1 MSRVRRYSRSGPT
14 AQPPRSPTGL
24 SPPAVTR
31 SSGLRLTDAG
41 AARRLPPPPA
51 HSSNP
56 LLASPAG
63 CSATRVW
70 APPRSLAATKGILS
84 VPRGTEMFQ
93 FPRCPLTD
101 SSVSARPCAGR
112 VAPFGHPRIAGCQR
126 LPGAF
131 RRVAASFLGRQR
143 QGIHHAPILRISCA
157 ASHPRS
163 VVSATADRHAPAGW
177 SRLVARPPRCP
188 VRTTP
193 RGITVCLC
201 GSCVFVCL
209 CMCCAVRAG
218 TQTRARRRLLL
229 PGRADGSDRA
239 RPLKGWPRPAA
250 AEPDGFRVAHCQ
262 GAERR
267 ERLPIDPKVVQRP
280 ESRRE
285 VVKPRPKSCPDLGG
299 DFPTCWRADGRV
311 AHAASRPA
319 PGVTG
324 RRWSRG
330 DSNPGPPPCKGGA
343 LPAKLRPPTA
353 ASRRS
358 AFPLQASRPNRV
370 GAPGLEPGT
379 SALSGPRSNHLSYAP
394 ATPRTRPVV
403 RSPAAAT

>member
-1 MSRVRRYSRSGPT
+1 M
-14 AQPPRSPTGL
+14 
-24 SPPAVTR
+24 TR

-218 TQTRARRRLLL
+218 TQTRAPASHRSRCDVRLGSRQTPQGLASSRGRRTRRVPRGALS
-229 PGRADGSDRA
+229 RCTTRKSF
-239 RPLKGWPRPAA
+239 RPA
-250 AEPDGFRVAHCQ
+250 
-262 GAERR
+262 
-267 ERLPIDPKVVQRP
+267 
-280 ESRRE
+280 
-285 VVKPRPKSCPDLGG
+285 
-299 DFPTCWRADGRV
+299 GRQT
-311 AHAASRPA
+311 HR
-319 PGVTG
+319 
-324 RRWSRG
+324 SRG
-330 DSNPGPPPCKGGA
+330 
-343 LPAKLRPPTA
+343 R
-353 ASRRS
+353 
-358 AFPLQASRPNRV
+358 Q
-370 GAPGLEPGT
+370 T
-379 SALSGPRSNHLSYAP
+379 SSEVMS
-394 ATPRTRPVV
+394 
-403 RSPAAAT
+403 